1 VSPAASPAA
10 PRKPLAD
17 SQAVHDQVY
26 EAIRQALITGRI
38 APGVGVSLR
47 SLAAELGVSPMPVR
61 DAVRRLVAER
71 ALAINPANKRLSV
84 PSLTAGRLEQLSQA
98 RLWIEPELAAR
109 AAPRADAALIK
120 TLRALDGEVDAALR
134 LGDVDRYMTA
144 NHAFHFAIYDR
155 AEAEVLLSMAG
166 GLWLQIGPFMRVVFG
181 RVGADGLVADRHAE
195 ALEALK
201 ARDAEAARRA
211 IAADLS
217 EGMDK
222 MRAAVEGRG

>member
-1 VSPAASPAA
+1 MAE
-10 PRKPLAD
+10 RRPLAD

-26 EAIRQALITGRI
+26 EAIRERLIIGRI

-61 DAVRRLVAER
+61 DAVRRLAAER
-71 ALAINPANKRLSV
+71 ALAVNPANKRLSV

-109 AAPRADAALIK
+109 AAPRADAGLLKRLKAID
-120 TLRALDGEVDAALR
+120 AQVDEALR
-134 LGDVDRYMTA
+134 LGDVDGYMGA
-144 NHAFHFAIYDR
+144 NHAFHFALYER
-155 AEAEVLLSMAG
+155 AGAEVLLAMAG

-195 ALEALK
+195 ALDALK
-201 ARDAEAARRA
+201 ARDPDAARRA
-211 IAADLS
+211 IAADIT

-222 MRAAVEGRG
+222 MRAAVEAGR